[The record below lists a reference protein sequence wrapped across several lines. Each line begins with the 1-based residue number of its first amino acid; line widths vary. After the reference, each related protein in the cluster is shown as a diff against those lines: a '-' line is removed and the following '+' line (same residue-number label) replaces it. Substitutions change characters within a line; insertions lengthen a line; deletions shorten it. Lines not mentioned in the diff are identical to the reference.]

1 MRTQVPTDR
10 PKADAAPPDRKRQ
23 DRGRAVEVSALAV
36 EGAARSGRICVGAVA
51 GAHGVRG
58 EVRIKSFTQKPED
71 IVAYGPL
78 ENETG
83 DRIFTLTLHRRTRG
97 LLIGSLEG
105 VRDRDAAEAL
115 RGVRLY
121 ADRARL
127 PAPEDEDEFYHADLL
142 GLSAVDGAGKG
153 CGRVSAILPAG
164 DTGVLEIDPGGGRE
178 TILVPFTREHVP
190 EVDISAGRIM
200 IDPPEEPGE
209 ETAAAVREEKGDE
222 RR

>member
-1 MRTQVPTDR
+1 MRMPVPTDR
-10 PKADAAPPDRKRQ
+10 PKPETAAPGRERR
-23 DRGRAVEVSALAV
+23 RGGHAVEVSTLAV
-36 EGAARSGRICVGAVA
+36 EGAAPAGRVCVGAVV

-58 EVRIKSFTQKPED
+58 DVRIKSFTQQPED
-71 IVAYGPL
+71 IAAYGPL

-83 DRIFTLTLHRRTRG
+83 DKIFTLSLHRRSRG

-105 VRDRDAAEAL
+105 VRDRDQAEAL

-121 ADRARL
+121 VDRARL

-142 GLSAVDGAGKG
+142 GLSAVDGAGNG
-153 CGRVSAILPAG
+153 FGRVSAVLPVG
-164 DTGVLEIDPGGGRE
+164 DAEILEIDPGGGRE

-190 EVDISAGRIM
+190 EIDIAAGRIV
-200 IDPPEEPGE
+200 IDRLEESG
-209 ETAAAVREEKGDE
+209 EEKGDE

>member
-1 MRTQVPTDR
+1 MRTPVPTDP
-10 PKADAAPPDRKRQ
+10 PKPEAAAPARKRQ
-23 DRGRAVEVSALAV
+23 RKGRAVEVSALAV
-36 EGAARSGRICVGAVA
+36 EGAARSGRVCVGAVA

-58 EVRIKSFTQKPED
+58 EVRIKSFTRKPED

-78 ENETG
+78 ETETG
-83 DRIFTLTLHRRTRG
+83 DRIFTLTVHRKTRG

-105 VRDRDAAEAL
+105 VRDRDEAEAL

-121 ADRARL
+121 VDRARL

-142 GLSAVDGAGKG
+142 GLSAVDGAGNG
-153 CGRVSAILPAG
+153 CGLVSAILPAG
-164 DTGVLEIDPGGGRE
+164 DAEILEIDPGGGRE

-190 EVDISAGRIM
+190 EIDIAAGRIV
-200 IDPPEEPGE
+200 IDRPEEPGE
-209 ETAAAVREEKGDE
+209 KAADAAREEKGDE